1 MRPVLCV
8 LTAAT
13 LAAQPIKWPA
23 SFEKLARKATEVA
36 DVTLEGSTLKLA
48 SKFLS
53 GDEPDQ
59 VKIKNTISRLD
70 GIYVKSFEFEKEG
83 EYSPADLQE
92 IRSQINPAEW
102 KKIVSVRSKG
112 DGENVEIFIRE
123 KDGKSQGFLILSA
136 EPRELTVV
144 QILGSLTLD
153 DLAGMEGEMGIPSI
167 GVRSKEKKAGDKKED

>member
-1 MRPVLCV
+1 MRPVLCI

-23 SFEKLARKATEVA
+23 SFEKLAQKATEVA

-59 VKIKNTISRLD
+59 ARIKSTISRLE
-70 GIYVKSFEFEKEG
+70 GIYVKSFEFEKAG
-83 EYSPADLQE
+83 EYTAADLQE

-112 DGENVEIFIRE
+112 DGENVEIFVRE
-123 KDGKSQGFLILSA
+123 KEGKNQGFLILSA
-136 EPRELTVV
+136 EPQELTVV

-153 DLAGMEGEMGIPSI
+153 DLAGMEGEMGIPNI
-167 GVRSKEKKAGDKKED
+167 GVRSKGKKSGEKKED

>member
-1 MRPVLCV
+1 MRSVLCV

-23 SFEKLARKATEVA
+23 SFEKLAKKAAEVA

-48 SKFLS
+48 AKFLS

-59 VKIKNTISRLD
+59 AKIKSTINRLE
-70 GIYVKSFEFEKEG
+70 GIYVKSFEFEKAG

-92 IRSQINPAEW
+92 IRSQLNPAEW

-144 QILGSLTLD
+144 QILGSLSLD
-153 DLAGMEGEMGIPSI
+153 DLAGMEGEMGIPNI
-167 GVRSKEKKAGDKKED
+167 GMRNKGQKGGKKED